1 LLIFKKLIPN
11 SQLIKIQLFRSLS
24 LINSELLI
32 SFTASTFS
40 IVYKNYKY
48 GQYSGLQKYFLF
60 LNLQT
65 LVSLILKINTK
76 ILKAKKNAFIRKM
89 IQFMT
94 KNSHFVKSA
103 SLTYQFSKLNALTLL
118 SF

>member
-1 LLIFKKLIPN
+1 
-11 SQLIKIQLFRSLS
+11 
-24 LINSELLI
+24 LI

-65 LVSLILKINTK
+65 LVSLISKINTK
-76 ILKAKKNAFIRKM
+76 IFKAKKNAFMRKL
-89 IQFMT
+89 IQFML
-94 KNSHFVKSA
+94 KNGHFVNSRG
-103 SLTYQFSKLNALTLL
+103 LTYQLFNLNELTLL
-118 SF
+118 LYKQIFTP